1 MSSMNDTII
10 KVAKIAYSTS
20 VDGVGLRNAL
30 YVSGCNRHCPGCH
43 NPQLWDINAGQD
55 MTIQEAFD
63 KLNIDDFNISIL
75 GGEPLMQYKEVVELC
90 KLIKEKTNKTIW
102 LWSGYELHEIKA
114 WFPKILKYIDVLVD
128 GPFIEEFKEPNL
140 KWRGSSNQNIIPKEY
155 FWIYDSDMC
164 K

>member
-1 MSSMNDTII
+1 MNDTII

-140 KWRGSSNQNIIPKEY
+140 RWRGSSNQHIIPKEY
-155 FWIYDSDMC
+155 FWIYGSDMC

>member
-1 MSSMNDTII
+1 MNDTII

-30 YVSGCNRHCPGCH
+30 YVSGCNRRCPGCH

-75 GGEPLMQYKEVVELC
+75 GGEPMMQYEQVVELC

-102 LWSGYELHEIKA
+102 LWSGYELHEIKSQ
-114 WFPKILKYIDVLVD
+114 FPKILKYIDVLVD

-155 FWIYDSDMC
+155 FWVYG
-164 K
+164 

>member
-1 MSSMNDTII
+1 MNDTII

-30 YVSGCNRHCPGCH
+30 YVSGCNRRCPGCH

-55 MTIQEAFD
+55 MTVQEAFD

-75 GGEPLMQYKEVVELC
+75 GGEPMMQYEQVVELC

-102 LWSGYELHEIKA
+102 LWSGYELHEIKSH
-114 WFPKILKYIDVLVD
+114 FPKILKYIDVLVD

-155 FWIYDSDMC
+155 FWVYG
-164 K
+164 

>member
-1 MSSMNDTII
+1 MNDTII

-30 YVSGCNRHCPGCH
+30 YVSGCNRRCPGCH

-55 MTIQEAFD
+55 MTVQEAFD

-75 GGEPLMQYKEVVELC
+75 GGEPMMQYEQVVELC
-90 KLIKEKTNKTIW
+90 KLIKEKTSKTIW
-102 LWSGYELHEIKA
+102 LWSGYELHEIKSQ
-114 WFPKILKYIDVLVD
+114 FPKILKYIDVLVD

-155 FWIYDSDMC
+155 FWVYG
-164 K
+164 

>member
-1 MSSMNDTII
+1 MNDTII

-30 YVSGCNRHCPGCH
+30 YVSGCNRRCPGCH

-55 MTIQEAFD
+55 MTVQEAFD

-75 GGEPLMQYKEVVELC
+75 GGEPMMQYEQVVELC

-102 LWSGYELHEIKA
+102 LWSGYELHEIKSQ
-114 WFPKILKYIDVLVD
+114 FPKILKYIDVLVD

-155 FWIYDSDMC
+155 FWVYG
-164 K
+164 

>member
-1 MSSMNDTII
+1 MNDTII

-30 YVSGCNRHCPGCH
+30 YVSGCNRRCPGCH
-43 NPQLWDINAGQD
+43 NPQLWDINVGQD

-75 GGEPLMQYKEVVELC
+75 GGEPMMQYEQVVELC

-102 LWSGYELHEIKA
+102 LWSGYELHEIKSH
-114 WFPKILKYIDVLVD
+114 FPKILKYIDVLVD

-155 FWIYDSDMC
+155 FWVYG
-164 K
+164 

>member
-1 MSSMNDTII
+1 MNDTII

-30 YVSGCNRHCPGCH
+30 YVSGCNRRCPGCH

-63 KLNIDDFNISIL
+63 KLNIDDFNISTL
-75 GGEPLMQYKEVVELC
+75 GGEPMMQYEQVVELC

-102 LWSGYELHEIKA
+102 LWSGYELHEIKSQ
-114 WFPKILKYIDVLVD
+114 FPKILKYIDVLVD

-155 FWIYDSDMC
+155 FWVYG
-164 K
+164 

>member
-1 MSSMNDTII
+1 MNDTII

-30 YVSGCNRHCPGCH
+30 YVSGCNRRCPGCH
-43 NPQLWDINAGQD
+43 NPQLWDINVGQD
-55 MTIQEAFD
+55 MTVQEAFD

-75 GGEPLMQYKEVVELC
+75 GGEPMMQYEQVVELC
-90 KLIKEKTNKTIW
+90 KLIKEKTSKTIW
-102 LWSGYELHEIKA
+102 LWSGYELHEIKSQ
-114 WFPKILKYIDVLVD
+114 FPKILKYIDVLVD

-155 FWIYDSDMC
+155 FWVYG
-164 K
+164 